1 MSASPRTLVFS
12 ALLAASALATPAHAD
27 PAMPQ
32 ELTDALAGKYKGTV
46 VTAFGAFA
54 DADEVKFNQNIKA
67 FEEQTGIDIQYASS
81 KQFEATIATRVDAGN
96 TPDLVDFPQPG
107 LMGNFSKTGKLVD
120 LASVLG
126 ADYLKAQYQP
136 SWLDMG
142 TKPGPD
148 GKPTLVG
155 IWERVNVKSL
165 VWYPKKPFE

>member
-12 ALLAASALATPAHAD
+12 ALLAASALAAPAHAD

-81 KQFEATIATRVDAGN
+81 KQFEAT
-96 TPDLVDFPQPG
+96 
-107 LMGNFSKTGKLVD
+107 
-120 LASVLG
+120 
-126 ADYLKAQYQP
+126 
-136 SWLDMG
+136 
-142 TKPGPD
+142 
-148 GKPTLVG
+148 
-155 IWERVNVKSL
+155 
-165 VWYPKKPFE
+165 